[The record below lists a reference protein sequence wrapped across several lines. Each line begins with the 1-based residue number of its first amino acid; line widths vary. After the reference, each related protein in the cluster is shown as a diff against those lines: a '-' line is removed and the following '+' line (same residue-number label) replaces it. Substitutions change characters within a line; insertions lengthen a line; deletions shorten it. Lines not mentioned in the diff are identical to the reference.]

1 MVNQLVLEN
10 FKHRPLRTA
19 LSTLA
24 IGISVMLV
32 LTIVGLSEGM
42 LEDSAR
48 RANGVGADIWL
59 RPKTASLGVSGGS
72 APLNEKLVE
81 FINKMEHVR
90 LAAGS
95 LVQPLQFPQS
105 VQGIDLELL
114 GKMSGGIRF
123 LAGRT
128 FSRPDDIIVDEFYA
142 QERNLKVGSTINV
155 LNSNWRICGIIESGK
170 LSRLFVPLAVLQEKT
185 ANAGRLTNIFIKLDD
200 KNQTQSVMKA
210 LEARFPEYQVNSNDE
225 VVSTFS
231 ANSIPAVRIFIRVV
245 VGLAVFIGF
254 VFVFLSMYTAVL
266 ERTREV
272 GILKALGATPAYIA
286 GILLREAALLG
297 VAGTFVGIG
306 LAYVTRWIFLAT
318 IPASMQQKI
327 VPEWWP
333 AAALIAL
340 GGAILGTAYPG
351 LKAAKQDAIEALA
364 YD

>member
-24 IGISVMLV
+24 VGISVMLV

-59 RPKTASLGVSGGS
+59 RPKTASLGVAGGS
-72 APLNEKLVE
+72 APLNEKLVD
-81 FINKMEHVR
+81 FVRKLDHVKF
-90 LAAGS
+90 ATGA

-105 VQGIDLELL
+105 VQGVDLVEL
-114 GKMSGGIRF
+114 GQMSGGLRF
-123 LAGRT
+123 LAGGNFT
-128 FSRPDDIIVDEFYA
+128 KSDEIIVDEYYA
-142 QERNLKVGSTINV
+142 QEKNLKVGSVINV
-155 LNSNWRICGIIESGK
+155 LNLNWRICGIIESGK
-170 LSRLFVPLAVLQEKT
+170 LSRMFLPLPVLQEKA
-185 ANAGRLTNIFIKLDD
+185 ANAGRLTNIFIKVDD
-200 KNQTQSVMKA
+200 KANIPSVMKTINDK
-210 LEARFPEYQVNSNDE
+210 LPEVLVNTNEE
-225 VVSTFS
+225 VINTFS
-231 ANSIPAVRIFIRVV
+231 ANSIPAVKIFIRVV

-286 GILLREAALLG
+286 GILLREAVLLG
-297 VAGTFVGIG
+297 LAGTVVGIG
-306 LAYVTRWIFLAT
+306 FAYATRWIFLVT

-327 VPEWWP
+327 VPDWWP
-333 AAALIAL
+333 TAALIAV

-351 LKAAKQDAIEALA
+351 MKAAKQDTIEALA